1 VQIEEI
7 VGTTHN
13 TMSLNR
19 AIRRKWVPIIKT
31 LISSAVDVA
40 GDWVFLIRTKSTI
53 GLDKYEIPMFV
64 FCVFASLM
72 TVLTYLSVLM
82 RAFSTSK
89 TSDGVKKANRII
101 SIMLVGEM
109 FLEDIPQFVITALIT
124 SEKNDGVLSPA
135 AVFNITTSGF
145 NFFFNI
151 LDVLFPLEDEEELE
165 DDGGEEEEA
174 DKFEDNLEA

>member
-1 VQIEEI
+1 
-7 VGTTHN
+7 
-13 TMSLNR
+13 M
-19 AIRRKWVPIIKT
+19 
-31 LISSAVDVA
+31 
-40 GDWVFLIRTKSTI
+40 
-53 GLDKYEIPMFV
+53 
-64 FCVFASLM
+64 
-72 TVLTYLSVLM
+72 
-82 RAFSTSK
+82 
-89 TSDGVKKANRII
+89 
-101 SIMLVGEM
+101 
-109 FLEDIPQFVITALIT
+109 IT